1 MVRVD
6 ALRKFPEL
14 VRQLGGDPDA
24 LLSKFQIDPAILANR
39 HAVIPHR
46 SLVHLMERASVV
58 LACPDFG
65 MRLAA
70 VQGGAKVLGP
80 LEVAMRN
87 SVTLGEAFRYCA
99 GHFQAY
105 STAVQMCVEEDCA
118 DGSVFLRLELLVPKL
133 PSHPQTVEHALL
145 LLQHNA
151 LDFSGGQ
158 VRAHEIRVAHGPLSP
173 LANYRSYF
181 GADVRFG
188 QSMNGLRFDRR
199 DLDLPIPDGDPE
211 LYELATNF
219 IEHRFPATEPV
230 LSTRVRT
237 IVERLLPTGN
247 CAYGAV
253 ASMLGMH
260 ARTLQRRLRAEG
272 ASFEAIKDCVRRDI
286 ALRYLKQPAMP
297 LIRVAEMLGYSET
310 SMLSRSCYRW
320 FSASPRQLRGRSADE
335 RPAERTFS
343 DIASDARTRLKRAG
357 VKSQVSLPS
366 PLR

>member
-14 VRQLGGDPDA
+14 VTQLGGDPNV

-46 SLVHLMERASVV
+46 SLVNLLERASVV

-70 VQGGAKVLGP
+70 FQGGAKVLGP
-80 LEVAMRN
+80 LEVVMRN

-99 GHFQAY
+99 EHFQAY
-105 STAVQMCVEEDCA
+105 STASQICVEEDSA
-118 DGSVFLRLELLVPKL
+118 DRSTSLRFELLVPKL

-145 LLQHNA
+145 LMQRNA

-158 VRAHEIRVAHGPLSP
+158 VRAHEIRFTHEPLSP
-173 LANYRSYF
+173 LSTYRSYF
-181 GADVRFG
+181 GATVRFG
-188 QSMNGLRFDRR
+188 QCMNGLRFDCRE
-199 DLDLPIPDGDPE
+199 LDLPIPDSDPQ
-211 LYELATNF
+211 LYELATSF
-219 IEHRFPATEPV
+219 IEHRFPSTEPV

-237 IVERLLPTGN
+237 IVERLLPGGN
-247 CAYGAV
+247 CTYGVV
-253 ASMLGMH
+253 ASTLGMH

-272 ASFEAIKDCVRRDI
+272 EAFEAIKDSVRRDI
-286 ALRYLKQPAMP
+286 ALRYLKQPAIP
-297 LIRVAEMLGYSET
+297 LIRVAEMLGYSAT

-320 FSASPRQLRGRSADE
+320 FSASPRQLRGRGADE
-335 RPAERTFS
+335 GPAERTS
-343 DIASDARTRLKRAG
+343 A
-357 VKSQVSLPS
+357 
-366 PLR
+366 